1 LIPFSAPFSMPS
13 RMVSANVPAWQIIL
27 SLLLLAAS
35 AVLMCWISI
44 KLYSSAVLHYGK
56 RLKISELVRMSK
68 SK

>member
-1 LIPFSAPFSMPS
+1 
-13 RMVSANVPAWQIIL
+13 MVSANVPAWQIIL